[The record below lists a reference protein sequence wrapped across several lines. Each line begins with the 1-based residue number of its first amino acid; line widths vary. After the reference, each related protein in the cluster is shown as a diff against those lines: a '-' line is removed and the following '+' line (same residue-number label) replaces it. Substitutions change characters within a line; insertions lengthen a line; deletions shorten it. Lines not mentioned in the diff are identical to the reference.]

1 MKDKFS
7 NQSGQAFME
16 LTIMLLILAAM
27 ILAVIML
34 SGLEIS
40 SNNMLLSARY
50 NAQLRSQ
57 EQNTAVLSRADELNT
72 WSYPQ
77 LDLRKS
83 YIHPEQSKT
92 WGNPGSWNRVLY
104 KKRNTSYKLEVT
116 GDGTISIPFSYQGFS
131 NVNRE
136 ELTLSPAKDAMI
148 SGQYSDG
155 NLVQNITGIL
165 KNHERYRDGE
175 WRKLSSFDD
184 SLQNDFSARTGSNA
198 FNAAGL
204 ISETGSTPS
213 APATINNKHQ
223 AGPHSASNA
232 ASIMYETFHDLFKVR
247 LNDLKLS
254 EFETNKVYL
263 PIH

>member
-1 MKDKFS
+1 MKNNFL

-50 NAQLRSQ
+50 NALQ
-57 EQNTAVLSRADELNT
+57 ESKNQSAVVLSRDEELSDWNYT
-72 WSYPQ
+72 K

-83 YIHPEQSKT
+83 YINPERPKS
-92 WGNPGSWNRVLY
+92 WGNSGSWNRVLY
-104 KKRNTSYKLEVT
+104 KKGNSSYRLEVK
-116 GDGTISIPFSYQGFS
+116 GDGTINIPFSYRGFS
-131 NVNRE
+131 SINKQE
-136 ELTLSPAKDAMI
+136 MTLSPAKDAII
-148 SGQYSDG
+148 SEQYSNS
-155 NLVQNITGIL
+155 NLLQNVTSIL
-165 KNHERYRDGE
+165 KNHERYRDGG
-175 WRKLSSFDD
+175 WRKLSDFDS
-184 SLQNDFSARTGSNA
+184 SLQNDFSDSTGMNA

-204 ISETGSTPS
+204 ISATGSTSS
-213 APATINNKHQ
+213 APATINSKHQ
-223 AGPHSASNA
+223 TGRFSASNA
-232 ASIMYETFHDLFKVR
+232 AEIMYKTFHDLFGIR
-247 LNDLKLS
+247 LNDHCLC